1 MLIMKIARLIAWSL
15 LTAVFVLSVVPPDLR
30 PETGAPRHL
39 EHFVAYFV
47 TGFCFGL
54 GYRWKPILLAPLLTL
69 FCGLIEV
76 AQRFVPGRH
85 ARLSDFVVDALAI
98 CIGLLAGPLLSQNLV
113 RT

>member
-1 MLIMKIARLIAWSL
+1 MKIARLIAWIFSMAL
-15 LTAVFVLSVVPPDLR
+15 VILSVVPRYLR
-30 PETGAPRHL
+30 PETGVPHHV
-39 EHFVAYFV
+39 EHFAAYYV

-54 GYRWKPILLAPLLTL
+54 GYRLKPILLAAPLTL

-98 CIGLLAGPLLSQNLV
+98 CIGLLTGPLVSQNLA
-113 RT
+113 